1 MFICSSEKEI
11 TREEAAVET
20 LQKKCDHVSEVK
32 DKQLQHAAAAAA
44 AAAAAEYNIAQLAI
58 YHISYTASWNINQAL

>member
-44 AAAAAEYNIAQLAI
+44 AEYNIAQLAI

>member
-32 DKQLQHAAAAAA
+32 DKQLQHAAAAT
-44 AAAAAEYNIAQLAI
+44 AAAEYNIAQLAI

>member
-11 TREEAAVET
+11 TREEATVET

-32 DKQLQHAAAAAA
+32 DKQLQHAAAA